1 MVGDVN
7 GDEEEEEV
15 ERDLRASEQV
25 ETLTW
30 WDEVIEWML
39 LMNERSLIN

>member
-1 MVGDVN
+1 MATMVGDVN

-25 ETLTW
+25 ETLT
-30 WDEVIEWML
+30 
-39 LMNERSLIN
+39 